1 MLSSVACLG
10 AWSWKGR
17 LGRAWILDT
26 VYPARRPAQLG
37 MGKVKTKAQLC
48 PRRKP
53 KPGFPCGRNC
63 QCPAHLIPIKGT
75 LCVVSFSVVGCH
87 PGHSCSMSTFFL
99 SPVHLFPLIESKEG
113 HFPSEVHLDFM
124 LRRCSQYGLNCNCLI
139 SQDIKVALTCCLNIL

>member
-1 MLSSVACLG
+1 MLHVCFPERLTSGTCVSANSLENRSLSPLGGGGLFALGFCL
-10 AWSWKGR
+10 
-17 LGRAWILDT
+17 
-26 VYPARRPAQLG
+26 
-37 MGKVKTKAQLC
+37 
-48 PRRKP
+48 
-53 KPGFPCGRNC
+53 
-63 QCPAHLIPIKGT
+63 KGT